1 MLQKLI
7 IDNITKSLETYWPG
21 FFKKILIAVLVFVV
35 IYYLIKFLTKKAE
48 EKIES
53 NVLQPD
59 IYSKKISAL
68 AGNIIYIVLM
78 IFNVLA
84 VFQIIGFD
92 MAILMWWISLALWF
106 ASQTTISNM
115 VSWIM
120 IIINKKIR
128 IWDLIEFTGTLNI
141 RWTIEEVNT
150 KHTVVR
156 MFDKRR
162 VIIPN
167 SIVASTPVKTIKLE
181 ELIRWEFMIKIPRNI
196 EVSAIRQMLIKII
209 NETDWVIHQEY
220 SNIIVSWFD
229 TSWIIIK
236 WFFFVNPQTK
246 RNVFAV
252 NMDLKNKI
260 LETFKKYWI
269 KIPYNHLTINIER

>member
-1 MLQKLI
+1 
-7 IDNITKSLETYWPG
+7 
-21 FFKKILIAVLVFVV
+21 
-35 IYYLIKFLTKKAE
+35 
-48 EKIES
+48 
-53 NVLQPD
+53 
-59 IYSKKISAL
+59 
-68 AGNIIYIVLM
+68 
-78 IFNVLA
+78 
-84 VFQIIGFD
+84 
-92 MAILMWWISLALWF
+92 
-106 ASQTTISNM
+106 
-115 VSWIM
+115 
-120 IIINKKIR
+120 
-128 IWDLIEFTGTLNI
+128 LIEFTGTLNI

-269 KIPYNHLTINIER
+269 KIPYNHLTINIEK